1 MLTQVTIQTETI
13 KQANNRP
20 RAGRPFKNQ
29 PKRRPLTPRTF
40 DLSDEA
46 VEGLKRAAEMLGVT
60 QNALVEALGR
70 TLSEG
75 QIAA

>member
-1 MLTQVTIQTETI
+1 MLTQVTINTETI

-20 RAGRPFKNQ
+20 KAGRPFKNQ
-29 PKRRPLTPRTF
+29 PKRKALTPRTF

-46 VEGLKRAAEMLGVT
+46 VEGLKRAAELLGVT

-70 TLSEG
+70 TLSQER
-75 QIAA
+75 IAA